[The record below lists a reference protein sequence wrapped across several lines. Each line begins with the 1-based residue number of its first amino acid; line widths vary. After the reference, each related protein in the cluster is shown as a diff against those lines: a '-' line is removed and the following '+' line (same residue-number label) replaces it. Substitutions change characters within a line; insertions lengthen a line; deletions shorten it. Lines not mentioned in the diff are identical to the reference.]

1 MWLHLLNI
9 VYGLERAG
17 SQHSGTNK
25 LYRMEQISFSS
36 RVVEE
41 KCALHQQKLG
51 KMMSQHYHNHLCYK
65 NTPT

>member
-9 VYGLERAG
+9 VSGLERAG

-51 KMMSQHYHNHLCYK
+51 KMMSQHYHNHLWYK

>member
-17 SQHSGTNK
+17 SQDSGTNK
-25 LYRMEQISFSS
+25 LYRMEQISFSL

-41 KCALHQQKLG
+41 KCALHQQNLA
-51 KMMSQHYHNHLCYK
+51 KMMAQHYHNHLLYK